1 MNEQLRAVSE
11 SHPYRLVAT
20 LIQTPPPAG
29 CRWRDPT
36 TGWTPMAGQETAR
49 TAVSTDVED
58 AVETEKVTWPEEGRD
73 WGAGCHSQRH
83 PLAKKEVLQ

>member
-1 MNEQLRAVSE
+1 
-11 SHPYRLVAT
+11 
-20 LIQTPPPAG
+20 
-29 CRWRDPT
+29 
-36 TGWTPMAGQETAR
+36 MAGQETAR